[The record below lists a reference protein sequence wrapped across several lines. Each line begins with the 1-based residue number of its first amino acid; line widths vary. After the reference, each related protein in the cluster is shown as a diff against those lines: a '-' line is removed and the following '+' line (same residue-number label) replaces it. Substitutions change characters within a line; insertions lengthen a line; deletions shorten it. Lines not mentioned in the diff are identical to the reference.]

1 MCIQVQQITYIHP
14 DKEVLFRNLCFT
26 VGKGRQLALIGNNGC
41 GKSTLLQIMAGKLQP
56 SSGNVLR
63 PDDLYYVPQHFGQYD
78 EMSIA
83 QALGIDRKQKA
94 LHEILNGNASI
105 DHFNILDDDWNIE
118 EKALAALNGWGLGN
132 RSLSESMHT
141 LSGGEKTRVFL
152 AGLELQEPSAVLMDE
167 PTNHLDNQGRNRLYE
182 WVKKCRSTL
191 IVVSHDRTLLNRLP
205 ETCELSRN
213 ALVCYGGN
221 YEFYKQQKELQQNA
235 LQQQLDEKEKELRQ
249 IRKLAREVA
258 ERKEKQNIRSEKAVP
273 KKGISRMAV
282 HTLKDRAEK
291 STTKLADIHQNKSE
305 KLTSERSL
313 IRNRLAENTLLKT
326 DFHASALHTGK
337 ILMTAHE
344 INFSYGNSPL
354 WEVPLCFQLKSG
366 DRIRIEGDNGS
377 GKTTLLKLVTGD
389 LLPTSGTLERAGFSY
404 VYLNQEYSIICNQL
418 TVLQQAESFNVRALP
433 EHEIKIRLNRF
444 LFPATSWDQPC
455 IQLSGGEKMRLAF
468 CCLMISN
475 NTPDLFILD
484 EPTNNLDIQSIEIIT
499 ATVRNYTGSVLLVSH
514 DEYFV
519 KETGIRKSIFL

>member
-1 MCIQVQQITYIHP
+1 
-14 DKEVLFRNLCFT
+14 
-26 VGKGRQLALIGNNGC
+26 
-41 GKSTLLQIMAGKLQP
+41 
-56 SSGNVLR
+56 
-63 PDDLYYVPQHFGQYD
+63 
-78 EMSIA
+78 
-83 QALGIDRKQKA
+83 
-94 LHEILNGNASI
+94 
-105 DHFNILDDDWNIE
+105 
-118 EKALAALNGWGLGN
+118 
-132 RSLSESMHT
+132 
-141 LSGGEKTRVFL
+141 
-152 AGLELQEPSAVLMDE
+152 
-167 PTNHLDNQGRNRLYE
+167 
-182 WVKKCRSTL
+182 
-191 IVVSHDRTLLNRLP
+191 
-205 ETCELSRN
+205 
-213 ALVCYGGN
+213 
-221 YEFYKQQKELQQNA
+221 
-235 LQQQLDEKEKELRQ
+235 
-249 IRKLAREVA
+249 
-258 ERKEKQNIRSEKAVP
+258 
-273 KKGISRMAV
+273 MAV

>member
-1 MCIQVQQITYIHP
+1 M
-14 DKEVLFRNLCFT
+14 
-26 VGKGRQLALIGNNGC
+26 ALIGNNGC

-235 LQQQLDEKEKELRQ
+235 LQQQLNEKEKELR
-249 IRKLAREVA
+249 ITIPESLDYTSVFDDIFARY
-258 ERKEKQNIRSEKAVP
+258 
-273 KKGISRMAV
+273 
-282 HTLKDRAEK
+282 L
-291 STTKLADIHQNKSE
+291 
-305 KLTSERSL
+305 
-313 IRNRLAENTLLKT
+313 NRCEL
-326 DFHASALHTGK
+326 
-337 ILMTAHE
+337 
-344 INFSYGNSPL
+344 
-354 WEVPLCFQLKSG
+354 VQV
-366 DRIRIEGDNGS
+366 
-377 GKTTLLKLVTGD
+377 KTTNMGSLFKLEYRIVFREEGEEKNMIDQLRCRNGNLEILCSRAQTGREE
-389 LLPTSGTLERAGFSY
+389 L
-404 VYLNQEYSIICNQL
+404 
-418 TVLQQAESFNVRALP
+418 
-433 EHEIKIRLNRF
+433 
-444 LFPATSWDQPC
+444 
-455 IQLSGGEKMRLAF
+455 
-468 CCLMISN
+468 
-475 NTPDLFILD
+475 
-484 EPTNNLDIQSIEIIT
+484 
-499 ATVRNYTGSVLLVSH
+499 
-514 DEYFV
+514 
-519 KETGIRKSIFL
+519 

>member
-1 MCIQVQQITYIHP
+1 MELRRILMGLYLLAFPAMMWGQTPVVPGTADEEHSGHRKETPVNFGFKGGFTSSLFLVSQFSVNGVPIDEVQNNYKIGYFGSLFMRINFDRHFLQPEISYNINRCNITFEKPLPEDAASGARPEEASITSSIHSIDIPVIYGYNFIKEGPYSLAVFGGPKVRYIWDRKSDIDFENFDQVNIRERLRP
-14 DKEVLFRNLCFT
+14 LNLSFT

-152 AGLELQEPSAVLMDE
+152 AGLELQTPSAVLMDE

-282 HTLKDRAEK
+282 HT
-291 STTKLADIHQNKSE
+291 
-305 KLTSERSL
+305 
-313 IRNRLAENTLLKT
+313 
-326 DFHASALHTGK
+326 
-337 ILMTAHE
+337 
-344 INFSYGNSPL
+344 
-354 WEVPLCFQLKSG
+354 
-366 DRIRIEGDNGS
+366 
-377 GKTTLLKLVTGD
+377 
-389 LLPTSGTLERAGFSY
+389 
-404 VYLNQEYSIICNQL
+404 
-418 TVLQQAESFNVRALP
+418 
-433 EHEIKIRLNRF
+433 
-444 LFPATSWDQPC
+444 
-455 IQLSGGEKMRLAF
+455 
-468 CCLMISN
+468 
-475 NTPDLFILD
+475 
-484 EPTNNLDIQSIEIIT
+484 
-499 ATVRNYTGSVLLVSH
+499 
-514 DEYFV
+514 
-519 KETGIRKSIFL
+519 